1 LLEHAAKDSG
11 SHAEL
16 TASRR
21 TTRWTAEHDAIRAC
35 AAPDELV
42 EHILSENRIRPVN
55 ISNYSIEA
63 ARLLADD
70 PTATAIVQT
79 NVECAEISR
88 RVQRNLGI
96 KPEIPCMGDN
106 RLGVGDIVRTRR
118 NDHRLGVHNGDMWQV
133 ESISRNEVRLKSP
146 HSNKRAVVDPKY
158 ILNHT
163 ELGYASTLDSAQGI
177 TVNRAIVVVG
187 DGMGNTGLYSATTR
201 GRNAPIYLCL
211 TNPDQEQQPAQVAA
225 VERLRT
231 AITTDDKAENALT
244 YRNDRPPAE
253 FAWQSPA
260 PAAERQARIDAEAA
274 KVRAAELAE
283 FAAKRDAE
291 IKRHYDQ
298 AVNDRTKRWAAPL
311 PPPALTPSLT
321 PDRKPSGGGGP
332 RP

>member
-1 LLEHAAKDSG
+1 
-11 SHAEL
+11 
-16 TASRR
+16 
-21 TTRWTAEHDAIRAC
+21 
-35 AAPDELV
+35 
-42 EHILSENRIRPVN
+42 
-55 ISNYSIEA
+55 
-63 ARLLADD
+63 
-70 PTATAIVQT
+70 
-79 NVECAEISR
+79 
-88 RVQRNLGI
+88 
-96 KPEIPCMGDN
+96 MGDN

-211 TNPDQEQQPAQVAA
+211 TDPDQEQQPAQVAA

-274 KVRAAELAE
+274 QAKAAELAE

-311 PPPALTPSLT
+311 PPPALAPSLT
-321 PDRKPSGGGGP
+321 PDRRPPGGGGGP
-332 RP
+332 GR